1 MTDLDHVKREFGK
14 LTFMAIDD
22 PYQYVCDYYQDYI
35 ITLKKD
41 KRNNGIVDLL
51 RVGYANS
58 CIWGSG
64 QFNSHFSSVYHSII
78 NLQEKIKNEKKV

>member
-35 ITLKKD
+35 INLKKD
-41 KRNNGIVDLL
+41 KRNEPYAFQDWGLNGS
-51 RVGYANS
+51 RRNYEG
-58 CIWGSG
+58 
-64 QFNSHFSSVYHSII
+64 
-78 NLQEKIKNEKKV
+78 K